1 MFYCAATSVR
11 REKKTTEQHFMVR
24 SNTSK
29 THGTTSTD
37 QKVGGSNPSKRAN
50 KILALFRS
58 TIATVISSPSEIPQE
73 TRICFLIGSTYAPR
87 FESGKIEVSH
97 VVDFT
102 VTLTRTEPNPR
113 RVEMVKASISSEMSF
128 GSVTKCHAPVLDC
141 RQSSDWNSYLIGAN
155 GMSCNHS
162 SSQRLGT
169 MTSLKLETDLD
180 AVACRRRA

>member
-1 MFYCAATSVR
+1 MLPRPSAERKRLLNSTLWYVVTQVKPTELPLRIRRLGVRIPPSAPTKYLLYSV
-11 REKKTTEQHFMVR
+11 T
-24 SNTSK
+24 
-29 THGTTSTD
+29 
-37 QKVGGSNPSKRAN
+37 
-50 KILALFRS
+50 

-113 RVEMVKASISSEMSF
+113 RVEMVNASISSEMSF